1 MAEAA
6 PWLPLYG
13 GAVSRRLTEGG
24 WDAHLR
30 SRRPLIRPS
39 VRTGAPSPL
48 WGEGF
53 GAAQIGR
60 NCPLCGTFGYIYWE
74 FGWSAPVGRR
84 AARVCRPYGGDVASP
99 VGASGRPRPT
109 KGVGLGPAPAAEF
122 GQKTAG
128 AQCAPLKEREREPA
142 PSSAPFGGTFPQEE
156 GLGKTKR
163 DRSGTCP
170 LKRRG
175 ETQFRTK
182 FLCLLSFSK
191 KVRGPGSPP
200 GPLTCVCCK
209 GEGEMGDIDFF
220 WVRSYHNRKI
230 RRNRVRIMN
239 FL

>member
-1 MAEAA
+1 MWDVWIHILGIWVECACWEA
-6 PWLPLYG
+6 G
-13 GAVSRRLTEGG
+13 G
-24 WDAHLR
+24 
-30 SRRPLIRPS
+30 P
-39 VRTGAPSPL
+39 
-48 WGEGF
+48 
-53 GAAQIGR
+53 
-60 NCPLCGTFGYIYWE
+60 
-74 FGWSAPVGRR
+74 
-84 AARVCRPYGGDVASP
+84 VCRPYGGDVASP
-99 VGASGRPRPT
+99 GGASGRPRPT

-128 AQCAPLKEREREPA
+128 AQCAPLHREGAGTCPLIRLAYGQP
-142 PSSAPFGGTFPQEE
+142 PSPWGE

-170 LKRRG
+170 LKPRG
-175 ETQFRTK
+175 EAELRRK

>member
-1 MAEAA
+1 MGRLDTYIGNLGGVRLLGGGGRPSVPPLRRRRGKPGRCVREAA
-6 PWLPLYG
+6 PYKRG
-13 GAVSRRLTEGG
+13 GGRTMCAPTGEGAG
-24 WDAHLR
+24 TC
-30 SRRPLIRPS
+30 PLIRLAYGQP
-39 VRTGAPSPL
+39 PSPQ
-48 WGEGF
+48 G
-53 GAAQIGR
+53 
-60 NCPLCGTFGYIYWE
+60 
-74 FGWSAPVGRR
+74 
-84 AARVCRPYGGDVASP
+84 
-99 VGASGRPRPT
+99 
-109 KGVGLGPAPAAEF
+109 
-122 GQKTAG
+122 
-128 AQCAPLKEREREPA
+128 
-142 PSSAPFGGTFPQEE
+142 E

-170 LKRRG
+170 LKPRG
-175 ETQFRTK
+175 EAELRRK

>member
-1 MAEAA
+1 MGR
-6 PWLPLYG
+6 LDTYIGNLG
-13 GAVSRRLTEGG
+13 GVRL
-24 WDAHLR
+24 L
-30 SRRPLIRPS
+30 
-39 VRTGAPSPL
+39 GAGSP
-48 WGEGF
+48 
-53 GAAQIGR
+53 
-60 NCPLCGTFGYIYWE
+60 
-74 FGWSAPVGRR
+74 
-84 AARVCRPYGGDVASP
+84 VCRPYGEDVASP
-99 VGASGRPRPT
+99 DGASGRPCPT
-109 KGVGLGPAPAAEF
+109 KGA
-122 GQKTAG
+122 AG
-128 AQCAPLKEREREPA
+128 AQCAPLHGEGAGNCPLIRLAYGQP
-142 PSSAPFGGTFPQEE
+142 PSPQGE

-163 DRSGTCP
+163 DRSGTYP
-170 LKRRG
+170 LKPRG

>member
-1 MAEAA
+1 M
-6 PWLPLYG
+6 
-13 GAVSRRLTEGG
+13 
-24 WDAHLR
+24 
-30 SRRPLIRPS
+30 
-39 VRTGAPSPL
+39 
-48 WGEGF
+48 
-53 GAAQIGR
+53 
-60 NCPLCGTFGYIYWE
+60 
-74 FGWSAPVGRR
+74 
-84 AARVCRPYGGDVASP
+84 CRPYGGDAASLG
-99 VGASGRPRPT
+99 GASGRPRPT

-128 AQCAPLKEREREPA
+128 AQCAPLQERGREPA
-142 PSSAPFGGTFPQEE
+142 PSSVWPTASHLPPGE

-163 DRSGTCP
+163 DRSGTCL
-170 LKRRG
+170 LKHRG
-175 ETQFRTK
+175 EAELRRK